1 MNTSQFSRGQMTE
14 ATRFWLPIAIG
25 SAIGA
30 RYVWSR
36 MRRYDVKG
44 KTVAIS
50 GGTRGLGY
58 LLARDFAR
66 RGARVFVFSRSGDE
80 ISRAVGKLRG
90 EALQVDGLRCDVR
103 DPNDVAGAVSAIVQR
118 SGRLDVVV
126 NNAGVI
132 QVTPFENA
140 HVEDFEE
147 SLRTHFWGPLHM
159 IRAALPYLRRG
170 RGRILNVS
178 SIGGRIGVPHLSPY
192 CAGKFAL
199 VGLSEALRAELAK
212 DGIGVTTATPGL
224 MRTGSHVQV
233 ALRGQHELEAMWF
246 AAAIATPLTSMS
258 ADRAARQMVDA
269 CLSGRAHV
277 TPGIQA
283 RLAELLNVA
292 APELFAELSAL
303 VARALLPGPAD
314 SPSGDESKRATD
326 VGFGWIAPFLPDA
339 ASQRNNEMP
348 A

>member
-1 MNTSQFSRGQMTE
+1 MHTRQFS
-14 ATRFWLPIAIG
+14 LPIAIG
-25 SAIGA
+25 SAIAA
-30 RYVWSR
+30 RYFWSR
-36 MRRYDVKG
+36 VRRYEVRG
-44 KTVAIS
+44 KSVVIS

-58 LLARDFAR
+58 LFAREFAR
-66 RGARVFVFSRSGDE
+66 RGARVFVFSRSNDE
-80 ISRAVGKLRG
+80 ITRAVGKLRG
-90 EALQVDGLRCDVR
+90 EALHVDGLRCDVR

-118 SGRLDVVV
+118 SGRLDVIV

-159 IRAALPYLRRG
+159 IRAALPYLRRH

-224 MRTGSHVQV
+224 MRTGSHSQV
-233 ALRGQHELEAMWF
+233 ALRGQHEREAKWF
-246 AAAIATPLTSMS
+246 AAAVATPVTSMS
-258 ADRAARQMVDA
+258 AERAARQMVEA
-269 CLSGRAHV
+269 CLTGRAHV

-283 RLAELLNVA
+283 RVAELLNA
-292 APELFAELSAL
+292 GAPELFATIASV
-303 VARALLPGPAD
+303 VARALLPGPGGT
-314 SPSGDESKRATD
+314 PSGDESRLANE
-326 VGFGWIAPFLPDA
+326 VGFGWVAPFLPNA
-339 ASQRNNEMP
+339 ASPRNNEMQ

>member
-1 MNTSQFSRGQMTE
+1 MAIKKHWFSV
-14 ATRFWLPIAIG
+14 AVG

-36 MRRYDVKG
+36 MKRYDVNG

-58 LLARDFAR
+58 LLAREFAR
-66 RGARVFVFSRSGDE
+66 RGGRVFIFSRSDE
-80 ISRAVGKLRG
+80 EIQRAVARLRS
-90 EALQVDGLRCDVR
+90 ESLHVDGLHCDVR
-103 DPNDVAGAVSAIVQR
+103 DANDVAGAVSAIVQR
-118 SGRLDVVV
+118 SGRLDVIV

-140 HVEDFEE
+140 HVADFEE
-147 SLRTHFWGPLHM
+147 SLRTHFWGPLHV
-159 IRAALPYLRRG
+159 IRAAMPYLRRG
-170 RGRILNVS
+170 RGRVLNIS

-199 VGLSEALRAELAK
+199 VGLSESLRAELAK
-212 DGIGVTTATPGL
+212 DGICVTTATPGL
-224 MRTGSHVQV
+224 MRTGSHVRV
-233 ALRGQHELEAMWF
+233 SLRGQHAREARWF
-246 AAAIATPLTSMS
+246 AAAVATPLTSMS
-258 ADRAARQMVDA
+258 ADRAAHQMVEA

-283 RLAELLNVA
+283 RTAEILNTV
-292 APELFAELSAL
+292 APELFAEMTSL
-303 VARALLPGPAD
+303 VTRAVLPGPAGT
-314 SPSGDESKRATD
+314 PAGDDAKLATD
-326 VGFGWIAPFLPDA
+326 VGFGWLSPFLPNG
-339 ASQRNNEMP
+339 ASRRNNEVP